1 MPRRNKR
8 KHKGA
13 EPGTLGAGGGKGGP
27 GENWGGEHMRQAPR
41 PLIAV
46 TPDRTLIA
54 VAFGT
59 EVRVYDTETGA
70 LATLASVCAFDAA
83 AAAAREDAA
92 DAPDASRWHTD
103 AILSLIHI

>member
-46 TPDRTLIA
+46 NPDRTLIA
-54 VAFGT
+54 VAFET
-59 EVRVYDTETGA
+59 VRAERGRSTAMGA
-70 LATLASVCAFDAA
+70 P
-83 AAAAREDAA
+83 AR
-92 DAPDASRWHTD
+92 
-103 AILSLIHI
+103 